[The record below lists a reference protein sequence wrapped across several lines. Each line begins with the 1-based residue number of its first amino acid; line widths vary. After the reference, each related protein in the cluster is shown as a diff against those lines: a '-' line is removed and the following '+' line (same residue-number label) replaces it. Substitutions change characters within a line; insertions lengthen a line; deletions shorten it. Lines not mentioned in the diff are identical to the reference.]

1 VDKLTKKKNGIG
13 DFMSNAKREYY
24 IVDKKILPKSI
35 QMVIEVNELIQSEK
49 ISKYEAIKRIG
60 MSRSTYYKY
69 KDYIKPFFE
78 ESKDSV
84 FNMYLALEDKP
95 GVLSNVLDLIAE
107 SKINILTII
116 QNIPIDKEANA
127 TLSVQVSKEVSKN
140 LEDIIEKIRN
150 ATGVKDI
157 RIIGN
162 S

>member
-1 VDKLTKKKNGIG
+1 MKIIIIG
-13 DFMSNAKREYY
+13 ERMEKAKREYY

-35 QMVIEVNELIQSEK
+35 QMVIEVNNLIQSEK

-84 FNMYLALEDKP
+84 FNIYLALEDKP

-107 SKINILTII
+107 SEINILTII
-116 QNIPIDKEANA
+116 QNVPIDGFANA
-127 TLSVQVSKEVSKN
+127 TLSVQVSKQVSKN
-140 LEDIIEKIRN
+140 LENIIEKLRS
-150 ATGVKDI
+150 AKGLKDL

>member
-1 VDKLTKKKNGIG
+1 MGN
-13 DFMSNAKREYY
+13 SKREYY

-35 QMVIEVNELIQSEK
+35 QMVIEVNNLIHSEK

-84 FNMYLALEDKP
+84 FNIYLLLEDKP
-95 GVLSNVLDLIAE
+95 GVLSSVLDLIA
-107 SKINILTII
+107 STDINILTII
-116 QNIPIDKEANA
+116 QNIPIDGLARA
-127 TLSVQVSKEVSKN
+127 TLSVHVNKEISKN
-140 LEDIIEKIRN
+140 FEDMIENIRN
-150 ATGVKDI
+150 KKSVKDI